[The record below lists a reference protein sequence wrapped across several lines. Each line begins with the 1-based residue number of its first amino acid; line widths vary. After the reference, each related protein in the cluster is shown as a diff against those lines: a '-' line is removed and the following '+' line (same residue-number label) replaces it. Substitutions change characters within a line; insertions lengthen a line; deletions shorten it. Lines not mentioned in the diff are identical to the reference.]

1 MHREYID
8 REFEHDMSDTEI
20 IIRRCNTLI
29 DLTQETLDVLQ
40 MILQNQNQAYLIS
53 GLTPGNLKDMCG
65 NITCNHHIDYH
76 KLFSGCLV
84 SECECEQ
91 FYRKEK

>member
-1 MHREYID
+1 MIKPDYID

-20 IIRRCNTLI
+20 IILRLNTLI

-53 GLTPGNLKDMCG
+53 GLTPGNL
-65 NITCNHHIDYH
+65 
-76 KLFSGCLV
+76 L
-84 SECECEQ
+84 E
-91 FYRKEK
+91 

>member
-1 MHREYID
+1 MRDYID

-20 IIRRCNTLI
+20 IIQRLNTLI

-53 GLTPGNLKDMCG
+53 GLTPGNLKDM
-65 NITCNHHIDYH
+65 
-76 KLFSGCLV
+76 
-84 SECECEQ
+84 
-91 FYRKEK
+91 